1 MDFDAHSIRIKSSI
15 LASHLLHNVFSAKRI
30 VTTLIGM
37 VNQAEARRSERDFHQ
52 ILSSLMRYGSVSLIL
67 PEDNRLEATTTFYE
81 GIKNLPSTKANPQF
95 WLQYAIACLA
105 FDKLER
111 AERYFEDAYSLAE
124 KMDGYDTF
132 QIDNHYARLL
142 LEKALTKVAMDD
154 VVLLVDDA
162 KKIILRQMQGEFRYY
177 PYRVALGLFRCF
189 ERFAGKWSPA
199 HVAYFK
205 RIFEE
210 IKRRCEGASPELK
223 KNNYVIDCLKQS
235 EVLLGRI

>member
-1 MDFDAHSIRIKSSI
+1 
-15 LASHLLHNVFSAKRI
+15 
-30 VTTLIGM
+30 
-37 VNQAEARRSERDFHQ
+37 
-52 ILSSLMRYGSVSLIL
+52 
-67 PEDNRLEATTTFYE
+67 
-81 GIKNLPSTKANPQF
+81 
-95 WLQYAIACLA
+95 
-105 FDKLER
+105 
-111 AERYFEDAYSLAE
+111 
-124 KMDGYDTF
+124 
-132 QIDNHYARLL
+132 
-142 LEKALTKVAMDD
+142 MDD